1 MGRSNRGYGS
11 YRGRRTITDILRYI
25 AITLGVLVLLLAAA
39 LLVGRRFLVYGEDGP
54 KIVLPSF
61 LSGGQSQEEA
71 SQSGQPVEGEQSQ
84 GQESAQG
91 TQEPEEPEKKPMA
104 ALQLDVADLLN
115 QTALSQM
122 EEAGANA
129 LVLEMKDQSGA
140 LAWESTQT
148 VADQARVNGSAEVN
162 EALKE
167 WNTGEVY
174 TIARVCCF
182 RDDSVPYYRNAL
194 ALRQGNGNWRDELGL
209 RWMSP
214 AQPDAQAYV
223 AGLCGELAALGF
235 DEIVLEQF
243 SFPVQGKL
251 EKINSGAA
259 YDPAAFTA
267 ELESFLQQ
275 VRQAVEPYGT
285 VLSLRVER
293 ETLTGEESSSGVTA
307 ALLQN
312 YAERLWMEED
322 GLLPPLEE
330 LAEQAG
336 VQKEEEQMVRIVSA
350 LDSGQSAPQALLFS
364 AGTT

>member
-1 MGRSNRGYGS
+1 MGRSNRGYGN

-54 KIVLPSF
+54 KLVLPPF
-61 LSGGQSQEEA
+61 LSGGQSEMDA
-71 SQSGQPVEGEQSQ
+71 SQSGQPAEGEQPQSREAD
-84 GQESAQG
+84 QEAQE
-91 TQEPEEPEKKPMA
+91 TVEPEETSMA

-115 QTALSQM
+115 QTLLSQL

-140 LAWESTQT
+140 LAWESAQA
-148 VADQARVNGSAEVN
+148 VADRARVNGSAEVN
-162 EALKE
+162 DALKE

-182 RDDSVPYYRNAL
+182 RDDSVPYYRNTM

-243 SFPVQGKL
+243 SFPVRGEL
-251 EKINSGAA
+251 EKINVGAA

-267 ELESFLQQ
+267 ELESFLEQ
-275 VRQAVEPYGT
+275 VRQAVAPYGT
-285 VLSLRVER
+285 LLSLRVAP
-293 ETLTGEESSSGVTA
+293 ETLAGEETSSGVTT

-312 YAERLWMEED
+312 YADRLWMEED

-330 LAEQAG
+330 LAERAG
-336 VQKEEEQMVRIVSA
+336 IQKEEEQMVRIVSA
-350 LDSGQSAPQALLFS
+350 LDSRQSAPQALLSF